1 MSLKYEPASE
11 PFRVP
16 GSETWGVE
24 LRGTG
29 EVTLHLDILP
39 RQVDARQPGKGK
51 ANSYGARPVHLIVT
65 MMKWTLTSR
74 MSIKNSPPNGLAMKV
89 DVRLLKEGKSDSH
102 GARPVH
108 LIVTMMKWIWTSRLS
123 V

>member
-29 EVTLHLDILP
+29 EATLHLDILP

-65 MMKWTLTSR
+65 MMKWTRTSR
-74 MSIKNSPPNGLAMKV
+74 MSIKNSPPNGLARKV
-89 DVRLLKEGKSDSH
+89 DVRLLKKREIRFSWREAGPPNRHD
-102 GARPVH
+102 GEVD
-108 LIVTMMKWIWTSRLS
+108 LDQ
-123 V
+123 